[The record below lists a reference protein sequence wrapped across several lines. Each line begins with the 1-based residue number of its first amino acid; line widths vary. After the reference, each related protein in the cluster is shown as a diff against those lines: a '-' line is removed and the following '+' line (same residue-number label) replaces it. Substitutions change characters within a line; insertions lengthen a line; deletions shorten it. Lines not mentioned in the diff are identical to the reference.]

1 MSGLRGL
8 CCRAMH
14 DWFRLVDCY
23 SARGPSAIGLLVR
36 DSNGFAEIAV
46 NQGRRDCE
54 LALAMGS
61 PVEVVVS

>member
-1 MSGLRGL
+1 MLPRD
-8 CCRAMH
+8 A
-14 DWFRLVDCY
+14 RLV
-23 SARGPSAIGLLVR
+23 SAGRLLQRSGTFSDRPSGTN
-36 DSNGFAEIAV
+36 SNGFAEIAV